1 MRDLVQEYLAFNT
14 WPLRAKWDM
23 PEMTEKD
30 ASEVEPGLIMLR
42 HKYKFEA

>member
-14 WPLRAKWDM
+14 WLLRAKWDM

-30 ASEVEPGLIMLR
+30 ASEVEPSLIMLR
-42 HKYKFEA
+42 YKYKFEA